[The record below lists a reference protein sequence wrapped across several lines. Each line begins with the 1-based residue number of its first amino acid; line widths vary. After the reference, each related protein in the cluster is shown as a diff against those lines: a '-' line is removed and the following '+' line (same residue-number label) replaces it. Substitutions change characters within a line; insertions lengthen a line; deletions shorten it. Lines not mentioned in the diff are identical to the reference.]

1 MSVKMFLP
9 TFKAPLAPYTVFYM
23 YFTLTSEMLL
33 YISGY
38 NNKKKRDTVRHGF
51 KNARIFQLELEKRKK
66 NISHYR
72 KVPEVTTPRM

>member
-1 MSVKMFLP
+1 MSVKKFLP

-66 NISHYR
+66 YQ
-72 KVPEVTTPRM
+72 PLP

>member
-1 MSVKMFLP
+1 MMSVKKFLP

-66 NISHYR
+66 ISA
-72 KVPEVTTPRM
+72 TTVKFPK

>member
-1 MSVKMFLP
+1 MSVQKFLP
-9 TFKAPLAPYTVFYM
+9 TFQAPLAPYTVFYM

-51 KNARIFQLELEKRKK
+51 KNARIFNLNLKKEKK
-66 NISHYR
+66 YQ
-72 KVPEVTTPRM
+72 PLP